1 MPGVELERPSA
12 LCEGDAPL
20 RRSDAPGLRVEDAPW
35 LRVEAADGPD
45 VPLSIPD
52 LGGLACD
59 SLTKD
64 HGEAR
69 LDGFLRWTENPL
81 AKAAETILVILLA
94 AHLAGGLRVLA
105 LEFLGWRTR
114 QKDMVAVSAGV
125 ALLVGLVFL
134 LNVV

>member
-1 MPGVELERPSA
+1 MDMRPRSHPTYLAFVVHRVSGLLLA
-12 LCEGDAPL
+12 LFLPL
-20 RRSDAPGLRVEDAPW
+20 HFWA
-35 LRVEAADGPD
+35 
-45 VPLSIPD
+45 
-52 LGGLACD
+52 LGTAISGA
-59 SLTKD
+59 
-64 HGEAR
+64 AR

-105 LEFLGWRTR
+105 LEFLGWRAR
-114 QKDMVAVSAGV
+114 QKDMVAISAGI